1 MYSFAKQ
8 ICEASKLNFKPETIN
23 TASKEYAKN
32 PRRIIQL
39 FNNLLAE
46 MNNYTSDFIQKNE
59 TLICCILIIREE
71 YPEYYKKIINSPK
84 IFNEDYSGEEE
95 NIKRFSRIAHTN
107 LGNVAISDLSIILT
121 NSYRQFDDIAEDI
134 RDAIETFNTEK
145 VLSVWNK
152 EKDHVVNYIFYE
164 LDNSIK
170 NNLID
175 TNLVAYF
182 DLIAQINI
190 KYPLEEHLT
199 KRIDEK
205 TQPYLSTII
214 TKTKN
219 HDNLCKY
226 AQLREEQKDERIKIA
241 LVEDCKRDEN
251 QEESLHWKSL
261 FNTVIKNF
269 QDKET
274 SIALSSTYT
283 LYYYSVGSVDFSEE
297 QIESLFS
304 DQFVKQRI
312 ENLPYDNNNE
322 ISLNTETK
330 EYQKVKWLFE
340 KKKNITDETYG
351 HFFIKVV
358 GNDSN
363 GSRMRGKS
371 IDEIAK
377 ILDFTNPILN
387 LIPDRKLT
395 EQPQLLYDLIINNRQ
410 ISNPN
415 YRQNIHP
422 QQSPQ
427 YLSKNFI
434 DECLNETKYISE
446 ITEFVINIYR
456 ISNNKTSVVEEIDKL
471 LKHTH
476 LNKEFIQL
484 INKQYSLLPI
494 LDLIFDDNNDFS
506 NNDTLTILK
515 HCFHQKKN
523 KGEYTIAE
531 EKAKTK
537 LNGLLIYAQ
546 TEKSKEVF
554 YLLETLIEQER
565 YKNLLT
571 DLIIEKDSSFVNS
584 LPSKFLKLAVSSFNR
599 NNYNDY
605 SNNFDFLSVITQN
618 GNNTQKRH
626 VIKIL
631 TEKLDKNQ
639 DIESVLHLISS
650 MENIPSFDEAGLLSS
665 HLDNYQRQNK
675 DNISQE
681 INDRINQLKIR

>member
-1 MYSFAKQ
+1 M
-8 ICEASKLNFKPETIN
+8 
-23 TASKEYAKN
+23 
-32 PRRIIQL
+32 
-39 FNNLLAE
+39 
-46 MNNYTSDFIQKNE
+46 
-59 TLICCILIIREE
+59 
-71 YPEYYKKIINSPK
+71 
-84 IFNEDYSGEEE
+84 
-95 NIKRFSRIAHTN
+95 
-107 LGNVAISDLSIILT
+107 
-121 NSYRQFDDIAEDI
+121 
-134 RDAIETFNTEK
+134 
-145 VLSVWNK
+145 
-152 EKDHVVNYIFYE
+152 
-164 LDNSIK
+164 
-170 NNLID
+170 
-175 TNLVAYF
+175 
-182 DLIAQINI
+182 
-190 KYPLEEHLT
+190 
-199 KRIDEK
+199 
-205 TQPYLSTII
+205 
-214 TKTKN
+214 
-219 HDNLCKY
+219 
-226 AQLREEQKDERIKIA
+226 
-241 LVEDCKRDEN
+241 
-251 QEESLHWKSL
+251 
-261 FNTVIKNF
+261 
-269 QDKET
+269 
-274 SIALSSTYT
+274 
-283 LYYYSVGSVDFSEE
+283 
-297 QIESLFS
+297 
-304 DQFVKQRI
+304 
-312 ENLPYDNNNE
+312 
-322 ISLNTETK
+322 
-330 EYQKVKWLFE
+330 
-340 KKKNITDETYG
+340 
-351 HFFIKVV
+351 
-358 GNDSN
+358 
-363 GSRMRGKS
+363 
-371 IDEIAK
+371 
-377 ILDFTNPILN
+377 
-387 LIPDRKLT
+387 T

-446 ITEFVINIYR
+446 ITEFVIKIYR

-476 LNKEFIQL
+476 LKGMYI